1 MNQEKLNEDAK
12 TKEKATPAATRSV
25 EVHQNPAEQT
35 EVSYW
40 SPKIHQ
46 EIFDGSKNF
55 DWPSNRRL
63 RNYSSEGNS
72 GWSTKHHLENPQR
85 RTENKNDVLAIREED
100 HHYLTAQS

>member
-12 TKEKATPAATRSV
+12 AKEKLRPQPLAAWRCIKI
-25 EVHQNPAEQT
+25 QQT
-35 EVSYW
+35 YW

-85 RTENKNDVLAIREED
+85 STENKTIILDCTILI
-100 HHYLTAQS
+100 